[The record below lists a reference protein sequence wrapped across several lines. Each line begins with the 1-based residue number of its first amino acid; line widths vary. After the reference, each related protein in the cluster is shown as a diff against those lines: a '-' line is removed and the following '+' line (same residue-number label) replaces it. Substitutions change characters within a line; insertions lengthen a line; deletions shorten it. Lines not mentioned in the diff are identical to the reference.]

1 MGERT
6 ENVVNG
12 DLGETISGLAAVI
25 RDRRGSSPET
35 SYTARLL
42 SGKEDSLLKKLTEEA
57 TEVVM
62 ACKDDTRYLRVTRL
76 LTSCTTCSSP
86 SSAMASRPRSSP
98 GSWTPAVTSL
108 SVRFE
113 EARQG
118 GRPEGAVCYDVRQR
132 NEKVVR
138 T

>member
-62 ACKDDTRYLRVTRL
+62 ACKDDDHDHIRYEAADLVYHLLVTLERYGVS
-76 LTSCTTCSSP
+76 T
-86 SSAMASRPRSSP
+86 
-98 GSWTPAVTSL
+98 
-108 SVRFE
+108 E
-113 EARQG
+113 ELAGELDAR
-118 GRPEGAVCYDVRQR
+118 RR
-132 NEKVVR
+132 
-138 T
+138 